1 MQYRRQKIRKEDYRG
16 LKLKEEVYL
25 KLKLDVDKIYVFENT
40 QLTDSRVVDFQYS

>member
-25 KLKLDVDKIYVFENT
+25 KLKHAKDKNNWNLEPPNN
-40 QLTDSRVVDFQYS
+40 LRFQ